1 MNHRQSEDR
10 KKLQRSVSISNET
23 WNKLK
28 QYRYKVEKEHGV
40 KVATSPIIEAA
51 VKAYLDAK

>member
-1 MNHRQSEDR
+1 MNHRQSEER

-28 QYRYKVEKEHGV
+28 QYKHKIEKENGI
-40 KVATSPIIEAA
+40 KVATSPLIETAILS
-51 VKAYLDAK
+51 YLAK